1 MMFPTTHMG
10 LNRMNIKSWTML
22 FAFSLLSLGTSET
35 LSQNQLV
42 DAEIQVLSTNLANNG
57 TRGEWGFAALV
68 KTRVEGQDVEHC
80 VLWDTGRYPETVLQN
95 AISLGVDL
103 SCVQDIVLS
112 HFHFD
117 HTGGLFRILDHLAA
131 DPETNPIKVTVAEG
145 IFQPRHLNTDVQAA
159 APLYAMLGTARWNL
173 LERDRKQLESGG
185 AVFIEIDRATEIV
198 PGVWAT
204 GPVTRTFNEEN
215 YPKFSVFKQ
224 DSGSS
229 TVDTVPES
237 QGLVIKAP
245 EGPIVLSGCGHAGTV
260 NLVNHVTRTI
270 QSGPLLALM
279 GGLHLY
285 NASEDTLRWTG
296 KKLSEVGVKNLM
308 AGHCTGIMPMFNLQ
322 EALGLGRS
330 NAVIGAVGA
339 TFDLEQGI
347 NATPIA
353 K

>member
-1 MMFPTTHMG
+1 
-10 LNRMNIKSWTML
+10 MNSKFWAML
-22 FAFSLLSLGTSET
+22 YAFALLSFGASGTYG
-35 LSQNQLV
+35 QNEIV
-42 DAEIQVLSTNLANNG
+42 DAEIQILSTNLANNG

-68 KTRVEGQDVEHC
+68 KTRIEGQEGEHC

-95 AISLGVDL
+95 ATSLGVDL
-103 SCVQDIVLS
+103 SCVKDIVLS

-117 HTGGLFRILDHLAA
+117 HTGGLSRVLEHLSA
-131 DPETNPIKVTVAEG
+131 DAERNPIRVTVAEG
-145 IFQPRHLNTDVQAA
+145 IFRPRYLNTEAPAA
-159 APLYAMLGTARWNL
+159 DSLYAMLGTARWNL
-173 LERDRKQLESGG
+173 LERDKKQLESSG
-185 AVFIEIDRATEIV
+185 AVFVEIDRATEVV

-204 GPVTRTFNEEN
+204 GPVARTFKEEN

-224 DSGSS
+224 ESGSS
-229 TVDTVPES
+229 VVDSVPES
-237 QGLVIKAP
+237 QGLVVKAP

-270 QSGPLLALM
+270 QSGPILALM

-285 NASEDTLRWTG
+285 NASEDTLEWTG

-322 EALGLGRS
+322 RALRLDRS
-330 NAVIGAVGA
+330 RAVIGAVGA
-339 TFDLEQGI
+339 TFDLENGI

-353 K
+353 R

>member
-1 MMFPTTHMG
+1 MG
-10 LNRMNIKSWTML
+10 LNRMNIKFWTTL
-22 FAFSLLSLGTSET
+22 CVFAFVACGTVET
-35 LSQNQLV
+35 HAQNEVV

-68 KTRVEGQDVEHC
+68 KTRVEGQDREHC
-80 VLWDTGRYPETVLQN
+80 VLWDTGRYPQTVLQN
-95 AISLGVDL
+95 ATFLGVDL

-117 HTGGLFRILDHLAA
+117 HTGGLFRILEHLAA
-131 DPETNPIKVTVAEG
+131 DAESNPIRVTVAEG
-145 IFQPRHLNTDVQAA
+145 IFRPRYLNTEAPAA

-173 LERDRKQLESGG
+173 LERDKKRLESSG
-185 AVFIEIDRATEIV
+185 AVFVDIDQATEVV

-204 GPVTRTFNEEN
+204 GPVARTFKEEN
-215 YPKFSVFKQ
+215 YPKFSVFRQ
-224 DSGSS
+224 DADSPV
-229 TVDTVPES
+229 VDSVPES
-237 QGLVIKAP
+237 QGLVVKAP
-245 EGPIVLSGCGHAGTV
+245 GGPIVLSGCGHAGTV

-285 NASEDTLRWTG
+285 NASEDTLQWTG
-296 KKLSEVGVKNLM
+296 KKLSEVGVKHLM
-308 AGHCTGIMPMFNLQ
+308 GGHCTGIMPMFNLQ
-322 EALGLGRS
+322 EALGLDRS
-330 NAVIGAVGA
+330 RAVIGAVGA